1 MPRTKSL
8 TVFVYLFF
16 TVRFD
21 FTEPHTESTI
31 HRTVCT
37 TFGLSKTASHHPA
50 RGAHRTPYFR
60 RILNIMTCTLF
71 WFHCPLY
78 TLLVSGY
85 RLVLL
90 CYRTR
95 YAGMSLG
102 FKGLCCCVL
111 VLGTLAGHLLVTWI
125 FIFAV
130 SFFVFFVFY
139 LFLCR
144 SFK

>member
-71 WFHCPLY
+71 LFHCPLY

-102 FKGLCCCVL
+102 FKGLCCCV
-111 VLGTLAGHLLVTWI
+111 GSTRYAGRSPACDLDFHFCGVVFCFFCFLP
-125 FIFAV
+125 FSV
-130 SFFVFFVFY
+130 SQF
-139 LFLCR
+139 
-144 SFK
+144 